1 MSGDNV
7 VSVPRDQVIGS
18 PDLLDFLLNPA
29 NVGEPT
35 YLDALNGSD
44 GNAGHTPD
52 RAYATFPT
60 AYADTPGNK
69 HNVLYYI
76 SGPSSINLSAAVD
89 WSTSYTHLVG
99 IAAATYVASRA
110 RIFQAAAAV
119 DLSPLF
125 TVSGNGN
132 KFANIYTFQG
142 VDDTGSLIN
151 WSITGDRNTF
161 YRMHFAGGGHA
172 TQAINGGASLYLN
185 GGAENLFEEC
195 TIGVDT
201 ISAATGMMG
210 LLYPAAGGGPRNK
223 FKNCL
228 FTMHAGNQNA
238 AFLELLG
245 NGGIDRY
252 QIFDNC
258 WFTNLSPTAMTTAF
272 VVAAG
277 FDPNNKRFLLK
288 KCVKVGAGKWDDS
301 DQGAV
306 FGDMDAVTGADLSG
320 SMVELIS

>member
-1 MSGDNV
+1 MSSDNV
-7 VSVPRDQVIGS
+7 YRPPRDTVIGS

-35 YLDALNGSD
+35 YLDPAEGSD

-52 RAYATFPT
+52 RAYKTFPT
-60 AYADTPGNK
+60 AFADTPANQ

-76 SGPSSINLSAAVD
+76 SGTSSINLAAVVD
-89 WSTSYTHLVG
+89 WNKSYTHLVG
-99 IAAATYVASRA
+99 IASPTAVGTRA
-110 RIFQAAAAV
+110 RIFQKSDATS
-119 DLSPLF
+119 LSPLF
-125 TVSGNGN
+125 TVSASGCN
-132 KFANIYTFQG
+132 FINIYAFQG
-142 VDDTGSLIN
+142 VNDVGSLIN
-151 WSITGDRNTF
+151 WSITGHRNYF

-185 GGAENLFEEC
+185 GGRENLFEEC

-210 LLYPAAGGGPRNK
+210 LLYPATGGGPRNK

-228 FTMHAGNQNA
+228 FTMHAGSSGA
-238 AFLELLG
+238 GFVELLG
-245 NGGIDRY
+245 NFGIDRY

-258 WFTNLSPTAMTTAF
+258 WFINLASQAMTSTF

-277 FDPNNKRFLLK
+277 FDSNNKRFLLK
-288 KCVKVGAGKWDDS
+288 NCVKIGAGTWDNS
-301 DQGAV
+301 GQTAV
-306 FGDMDAVTGADLSG
+306 FGNMDAVTGADLSG
-320 SMVELIS
+320 SMVELKT